1 MAATRNVLVTSSTLG
16 LFLWGCV
23 PQEKYDSLLT
33 SYRSQE
39 QQLISTQGELDTI
52 RTNESRL
59 RSQLAQAAADLES
72 AHSLRSGQGAD
83 LDKLLAD
90 YEAMLT
96 QIANL
101 EGGPLPESVNEA
113 LSALAAQY
121 PDVMTF
127 DAKRGMLRFS
137 SDFTFDL
144 GSANLKPGTAAVL
157 GKVAGIL
164 NSPEATNFE
173 VVVVGHTD
181 NVPIRRSSTAAQHPT
196 NLHLSAHRAITVRD
210 ALVHDGVAGNRFEV
224 AGYGEYRPVVAN
236 GARGAEQNRRVEV
249 FLTPLLIPLADVKPA
264 PSPSASPAPA
274 AATTD
279 DEPTK

>member
-1 MAATRNVLVTSSTLG
+1 MAATRNVLIASSTVG
-16 LFLWGCV
+16 LALWGCV

-72 AHSLRSGQGAD
+72 AHSLRGGQGAD

-113 LSALAAQY
+113 LTALAAQY

-144 GSANLKPGTAAVL
+144 GSANLKPGTAALL
-157 GKVAGIL
+157 GKVAAIL

-264 PSPSASPAPA
+264 PAPSASAAPA
-274 AATTD
+274 ATTTD